1 MFWAADMNL
10 AAKGL
15 KAILEVEERVE
26 SIVEQTGLQKTDDL
40 LNDEEN
46 REGTIMMK
54 EKKAKRETSFSCYH
68 FWISVVFERNSWN
81 TLGNQSGSILGKDWE
96 EEVRKTMNIR

>member
-15 KAILEVEERVE
+15 KTILEVEERVE
-26 SIVEQTGLQKTDDL
+26 SIVEQIGLQKTDDL

-81 TLGNQSGSILGKDWE
+81 TLRNQSGSILGKDWE